1 MDRKLTHQLSS
12 PDPKIRKQ
20 VIRELA
26 KTTDKTALNA
36 LAVLYK
42 GDPDEEVRQM
52 ALIAGRHIRRNME
65 NGNAPDAPP
74 VEDDI
79 PEPPTES
86 LDEPAK
92 VRPVPP
98 PTREAENRAK
108 SYLNEALSNHMR
120 GEKAKAL
127 KSMSKALQLNP
138 GLEHDHY
145 FRSVLDNITGLDGA
159 DSLNVIRDK
168 NELNNVQ
175 RAVKQDKKKQQVE
188 SHRGEVEKIDWMGAG
203 FDLSIYGII
212 MAVGFILSLL
222 ILQQMAQSLMA
233 GLSDGTLVDVDPEFA
248 LVYGPFAEI
257 SFVPVLILGL
267 AVGISSVVGLV
278 IQSGVVHV
286 VARYVFGGVG
296 SLPFLL
302 HRMAS
307 LYNVRMPILYLIV
320 FLGIFLTFNMGSPVV
335 ASITFGAAGLYNLII
350 SLQIV
355 GRVGEAYHFGF
366 LKGCLSLTAA
376 GVVLGILSTVIQFT
390 LADGLMQMLMPGTT
404 PAF

>member
-1 MDRKLTHQLSS
+1 MDRKLTHQLKS

-65 NGNAPDAPP
+65 NDGMSAAPP
-74 VEDDI
+74 TQDNI
-79 PEPPTES
+79 PEPPTDS
-86 LDEPAK
+86 IIEPAK
-92 VRPVPP
+92 AKEPPP
-98 PTREAENRAK
+98 PTKEAVNRAK
-108 SYLNEALSNHMR
+108 SYLDEALSNHMR
-120 GEKAKAL
+120 GERAKAL
-127 KSMSKALQLNP
+127 RAMSKAFQLNP

-168 NELNNVQ
+168 RELSNVE

-188 SHRGEVEKIDWMGAG
+188 SHLGEVEKIDWTGAG
-203 FDLSIYGII
+203 FDLTIYGII
-212 MAVGFILSLL
+212 MGVGLILALL
-222 ILQQMAQSLMA
+222 ILQQMAQGLMT
-233 GLSDGTLVDVDPEFA
+233 GLNDGTLVNVDPEFA
-248 LVYGPFAEI
+248 LMYGAFAEI

-286 VARYVFGGVG
+286 VARYIFGGKG

-307 LYNVRMPILYLIV
+307 LYNIRMPILYLIIFV
-320 FLGIFLTFNMGSPVV
+320 GIFLTFNMGSPIV
-335 ASITFGAAGLYNLII
+335 ASLTFGAAGLYNLMI
-350 SLQIV
+350 SFQIV

-376 GVVLGILSTVIQFT
+376 GIVLGILSTVLQFT

-404 PAF
+404 PTF